1 MGRATKHLH
10 SERRLNSASALFQ
23 IPNVLIFGLADP
35 AKCGAKTDADA
46 MLRFFAGILKARIAE
61 RQLRRCDGK
70 LRIAVEP
77 FQTVRRK
84 EFFRIPIVNLARA
97 TNLEGARIEAC
108 DALNTALLGEN
119 SVPKVFAP
127 MSDASDWTD
136 PGDDNASSAHAVTLF
151 AFSSTYDFMQRNVLL
166 AMLCMK
172 KSPIIL

>member
-10 SERRLNSASALFQ
+10 SERRLNSTGAFFQ

-46 MLRFFAGILKARIAE
+46 MLRFFAGILKACVVE
-61 RQLRRCDGK
+61 RELRRRDGE

-84 EFFRIPIVNLARA
+84 EFFRIPIVNLAGA

-108 DALNTALLGEN
+108 DALDAALLGEN
-119 SVPKVFAP
+119 SVPKILAP

-136 PGDDNASSAHAVTLF
+136 PGDDCASSAHAVTLF
-151 AFSSTYDFMQRNVLL
+151 AFASTYAFILRKVLL
-166 AMLCMK
+166 ATL
-172 KSPIIL
+172 